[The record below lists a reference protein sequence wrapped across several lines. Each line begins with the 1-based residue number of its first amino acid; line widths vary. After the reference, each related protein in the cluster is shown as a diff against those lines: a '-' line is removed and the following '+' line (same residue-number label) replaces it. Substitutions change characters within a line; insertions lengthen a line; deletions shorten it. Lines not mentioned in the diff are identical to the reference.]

1 VGVGRTRRVPFQPKM
16 PKPKSCLVL
25 FDSSAPTSKQD
36 RADVVS
42 KLAEVV
48 SRSYYALEDD
58 SIIVNFAST
67 SKVDADFLELF
78 RNPHDSQRAE
88 NGNGNGN
95 GASAPQSPRERFA
108 EDERACLKLRRSIA
122 LDRAAMFTG
131 VSYDG
136 VCLIGDFRGRPGRLE
151 KVESVVRSLYRLGRV
166 VAAFGKCVDLLRDKL
181 FDGSM
186 ALHENHKDGVGICGS
201 EKPAAGLAR
210 ETDQD
215 AWRDANVVTALVEET
230 SSVERGCQMLAE
242 ALTTYEDEARRLG
255 RPVGL
260 R

>member
-1 VGVGRTRRVPFQPKM
+1 MFAGLTRGIAFFFFIISLSLGR
-16 PKPKSCLVL
+16 
-25 FDSSAPTSKQD
+25 
-36 RADVVS
+36 
-42 KLAEVV
+42 
-48 SRSYYALEDD
+48 
-58 SIIVNFAST
+58 ST
-67 SKVDADFLELF
+67 SKVDAEFLDLF

-166 VAAFGKCVDLLRDKL
+166 VAAFGECVDLLRDKL

-215 AWRDANVVTALVEET
+215 AWRDANVVTALVEEVGHIFLFFSLLCLLTTLLPPMQT